1 MPPPE
6 DVDDED
12 EVATLSPIGPNPSP
26 TLGPTPTLT
35 LSLTRTW
42 CERPQALALLLT
54 STPDT
59 YQVEDIERKKKEKA
73 ARAKL
78 LADSQNRSKMR

>member
-26 TLGPTPTLT
+26 TLGPTLT